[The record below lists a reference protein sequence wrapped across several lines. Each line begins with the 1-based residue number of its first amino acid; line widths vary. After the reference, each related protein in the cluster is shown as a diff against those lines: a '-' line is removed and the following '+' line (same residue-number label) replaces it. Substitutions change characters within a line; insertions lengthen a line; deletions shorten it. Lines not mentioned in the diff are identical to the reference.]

1 MFRGREMEHKELGMN
16 LVKQAINDLVGDGKA
31 DDVPKLNGR
40 FIIVSLSPL
49 PQHQRVLKYN
59 SIDEIDD
66 LEEEDDSSEEFEE
79 EETAAA
85 SEKAE

>member
-1 MFRGREMEHKELGMN
+1 
-16 LVKQAINDLVGDGKA
+16 
-31 DDVPKLNGR
+31 
-40 FIIVSLSPL
+40 IIVSLSPL

-85 SEKAE
+85 SEKAEIINCQKLQ